1 MRYLTEASEL
11 TKQRLDIIQE
21 LQDLRGSEMICYVTG
36 DRPTNANIPGMVS
49 QVSQEHLRFVYDHLD
64 RLGEIDHLDLFIY
77 TRGGDA
83 DVPWP
88 MVTSFESSRPSS
100 RPLVPYH
107 CHSAG
112 TLICLG
118 ADEILM
124 GTGGTLSSVDPTTVN
139 PFNPRDPL
147 NPAIPLGISVED
159 VNRIH
164 HPSSRSC

>member
-1 MRYLTEASEL
+1 MYIYESPDRVKYALSHGGFGANQATTRHYSGTTRLAGQRDDLLRY
-11 TKQRLDIIQE
+11 R
-21 LQDLRGSEMICYVTG
+21 
-36 DRPTNANIPGMVS
+36 RPSTNANIPGMVS

-88 MVTSFESSRPSS
+88 MVNFIREFATKFSA
-100 RPLVPYH
+100 LVPYH

-124 GTGGTLSSVDPTTVN
+124 GTGGTLSSVDPTTVTHSI
-139 PFNPRDPL
+139 L
-147 NPAIPLGISVED
+147 AI
-159 VNRIH
+159 R
-164 HPSSRSC
+164 